1 MDCQQ
6 GPQISFAA
14 IFFGAVRL
22 AITLPLLVWL
32 FPKLPIVRDTYE
44 FITETLPDLFRLL
57 FFR

>member
-22 AITLPLLVWL
+22 AIAIPMLWWGLTHCEMVT
-32 FPKLPIVRDTYE
+32 DSYE